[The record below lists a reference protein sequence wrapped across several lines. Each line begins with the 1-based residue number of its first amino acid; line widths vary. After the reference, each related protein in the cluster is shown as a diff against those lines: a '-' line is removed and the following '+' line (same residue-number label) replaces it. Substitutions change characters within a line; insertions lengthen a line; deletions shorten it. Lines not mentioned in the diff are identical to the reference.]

1 MRLMLVK
8 RHPLPG
14 WAQMLVPVGAILVT
28 LLLSAIPIKIAGG
41 ELWPSYVS
49 LFRGALG
56 TRYNFLETCVKAS
69 PLILTGLAVAFAFR
83 AKFWNI
89 GAEGQLMAGAI
100 LAAAIGI
107 GFPTLPRSV
116 LLPFILVA
124 GFLAGGLWAALPA
137 FMKMKLRV
145 DDVVST
151 LLLNYVM
158 LHFMGFLL
166 FGPMQQPG
174 SSWPRSS
181 AIAEAARY
189 PVLLA
194 RSRFHLG
201 IVIAV
206 VAVLIVWFINAKT
219 VFGYQSRAVGVNA
232 KASFFGGIDNAK
244 VVFVTALIS
253 GGLAGLAGVGEVCA
267 IHYHLLMDISPGFG
281 YSGITIAMLGRLHP
295 VGTALAAF
303 FFSVIIIGAQSM
315 SRLTGVPTYI
325 ADVIQGMALII
336 MLVALLL
343 TEYRVRVVKNR

>member
-1 MRLMLVK
+1 
-8 RHPLPG
+8 
-14 WAQMLVPVGAILVT
+14 MLVPIGAILLT

-41 ELWPSYVS
+41 ELWLSYTS

-100 LAAAIGI
+100 AAAAIGI
-107 GFPTLPRSV
+107 NLTGVPRPLLLAIIITAGF
-116 LLPFILVA
+116 VA
-124 GFLAGGLWAALPA
+124 GGAWAIVPA
-137 FMKMKLRV
+137 FMKMKLKV
-145 DDVVST
+145 DDVVSS

-158 LHFMGFLL
+158 MHIMGFLL

-181 AIAEAARY
+181 PITEAARY
-189 PVLLA
+189 PVLLT

-201 IVIAV
+201 IVIAL
-206 VAVLIVWFINAKT
+206 VAVLVVWFINSKS
-219 VFGYQSRAVGVNA
+219 VFGYQSKVVGVNA
-232 KASFFGGIDNAK
+232 RASFFGGIDNTR
-244 VVFVTALIS
+244 VVMITALIS

-267 IHYHLLMDISPGFG
+267 IHYNLLMDVSPGFG
-281 YSGITIAMLGRLHP
+281 YSGIAIAMLGRLHP

-303 FFSVIIIGAQSM
+303 FFSVIIVGAQSM
-315 SRLTGVPTYI
+315 SRITGVPTFI
-325 ADVIQGMALII
+325 ADVIQGMALLI
-336 MLVALLL
+336 MLVSLLL
-343 TEYRVRVVKNR
+343 TEYRVKVVKN

>member
-1 MRLMLVK
+1 MLVK
-8 RHPLPG
+8 RHPLPR
-14 WAQMLVPVGAILVT
+14 WVQMLVPVGAILFT
-28 LLLSAIPIKIAGG
+28 LLLSAIPIMIAGG
-41 ELWPSYVS
+41 DLLLSYTS
-49 LFRGALG
+49 LFKGALG

-100 LAAAIGI
+100 VAAAIGI
-107 GFPTLPRSV
+107 NAPAMPRV
-116 LLPFILVA
+116 LLLCLILVA
-124 GFLAGGLWAALPA
+124 GFIAGGFWAIIPA
-137 FMKMKLRV
+137 FMKMKLKV

-158 LHFMGFLL
+158 LHIMGFLL
-166 FGPMQQPG
+166 FGPMQQPS

-181 AIAEAARY
+181 PIVELAHY

-194 RSRFHLG
+194 RSRFHMG
-201 IVIAV
+201 IVIAIA
-206 VAVLIVWFINAKT
+206 AVLIVWFINEKT
-219 VFGYQSRAVGVNA
+219 VFGYQSRVVGVNA
-232 KASFFGGIDNAK
+232 RASFFGGIDNTK
-244 VVFVTALIS
+244 VIFTTALIS

-267 IHYHLLMDISPGFG
+267 IHYNLLMDISPGFG

-303 FFSVIIIGAQSM
+303 FFSVIIVGAQSM

-325 ADVIQGMALII
+325 ADVIQGMALLI
-336 MLVALLL
+336 MLIALLL
-343 TEYRVRVVKNR
+343 TEYRIKVVKS

>member
-1 MRLMLVK
+1 MRIMLVK
-8 RHPLPG
+8 RHPLPHRL
-14 WAQMLVPVGAILVT
+14 QMLVPVGAILVT
-28 LLLSAIPIKIAGG
+28 LLLSAVPILIAGG
-41 ELWPSYVS
+41 DLWLSYTS
-49 LFRGALG
+49 LFKGALG

-100 LAAAIGI
+100 LAAVIGI
-107 GFPTLPRSV
+107 HAPAMPRP
-116 LLPFILVA
+116 LMLAIIMAA
-124 GFLAGGLWAALPA
+124 GFIAGGLWAIIPA
-137 FMKMKLRV
+137 FMKMRLKV

-158 LHFMGFLL
+158 LHIMGFLL
-166 FGPMQQPG
+166 FGPLQQPG

-181 AIAEAARY
+181 PIQEMARY

-194 RSRFHLG
+194 RSRFHMG
-201 IVIAV
+201 ILVAV
-206 VAVLIVWFINAKT
+206 AAVLIVWFINSKT
-219 VFGYQSRAVGVNA
+219 VFGYQSRVVGVNPR
-232 KASFFGGIDNAK
+232 ASFFGGIDNTK
-244 VVFVTALIS
+244 VIFTTAMIS

-267 IHYHLLMDISPGFG
+267 IHYNLLMDISPGFG

-303 FFSVIIIGAQSM
+303 FFSVIIVGAQSM

-325 ADVIQGMALII
+325 ADVIQGMALLI
-336 MLVALLL
+336 MLIALLL
-343 TEYRVRVVKNR
+343 TEYRIKVVKN